1 MPKVYN
7 NEKLY
12 VFLHSSTEK
21 SLYYDI
27 DTLTTE
33 YEVLVHEKDELKF
46 RKSLPYLIKVN
57 IDDLSFVRI
66 LENKVLMKD
75 AFFIKSTEDIITL
88 ADRFKVLFKLRNEI
102 GEEYYF
108 TFYVASIF
116 KMFLNYLKRH
126 RPSMLHILLENITMI
141 YLPKYTGDNKSKL
154 ICYMCKDTD
163 TFLKG
168 TSYKNNNSIRLI
180 YDQTMRD
187 YFSSYKIEEFILNI
201 YTELKIQYP
210 LRPKATENEE
220 EVKQWFYK
228 LIKEAREY
236 GVTEEDSVVNLLKAS
251 WVTNQSLIS
260 LNMNSKQYL
269 ENNEI
274 SAYHKSKELLSQAL
288 EAWGGD
294 CDG

>member
-1 MPKVYN
+1 MSQLYN

-12 VFLHSSTEK
+12 VFLHSSREK

-33 YEVLVHEKDELKF
+33 YEILVHEEDEFKF
-46 RKSLPYLIKVN
+46 GKSLPYLIKVN

-75 AFFIKSTEDIITL
+75 AFFIKSTEDITTL

-141 YLPKYTGDNKSKL
+141 YLPKYTRDNKSKL
-154 ICYMCKDTD
+154 IYYMCNDTD
-163 TFLKG
+163 SFLEG

-180 YDQTMRD
+180 YDQTMQN
-187 YFSSYKIEEFILNI
+187 YFSSYKTEEFILNI

-210 LRPKATENEE
+210 SRPKATENRE
-220 EVKQWFYK
+220 EVMQWFYN

-236 GVTEEDSVVNLLKAS
+236 GVTEEDSVANLLKAS

-274 SAYHKSKELLSQAL
+274 SAYHKSKELLSQVLKAL
-288 EAWGGD
+288 GRD